1 MAIYA
6 IYVGFLGFF
15 KSLKKALIS
24 WVRGGIGGGVVIIL
38 KFYEF
43 SGDGPHPCVIWT
55 PSMGPMDTAA
65 DPIQGPGLI

>member
-1 MAIYA
+1 M
-6 IYVGFLGFF
+6 
-15 KSLKKALIS
+15 
-24 WVRGGIGGGVVIIL
+24 VIIL